1 MPDADPAV
9 PALPTTDPD
18 RETQLTELE
27 GKLDVR
33 LRDRRLLNLALQHGS
48 FGHGGGGRRESYERL
63 ELLGD
68 AVLSLVVC
76 DHLYHRYSD
85 APEGELA
92 KLRARIV
99 SEPWLARIAQSL
111 DLGRYILL
119 GKGEEKAGGRHRPAV
134 LADVLEAVLR
144 AVYFGF
150 GLGAVP
156 AAGPRVLQGA
166 LDGLALPAGGYQST
180 VQGIPP
186 VPGPRPPK
194 HR

>member
-1 MPDADPAV
+1 MTDADPAV
-9 PALPTTDPD
+9 PALPTIDPD

-48 FGHGGGGRRESYERL
+48 YGHGGGGRRESYERL

-76 DHLYHRYSD
+76 DHLYHRYAD

-99 SEPWLARIAQSL
+99 SEPWLVRIAQSL

-119 GKGEEKAGGRHRPAV
+119 GKGEEKAGGRHRPA
-134 LADVLEAVLR
+134 LPAGVLEAGLRQKHFEPGVGGVRAEATALLLGVLV
-144 AVYFGF
+144 AVHVTG
-150 GLGAVP
+150 GGAQTP
-156 AAGPRVLQGA
+156 HL
-166 LDGLALPAGGYQST
+166 
-180 VQGIPP
+180 
-186 VPGPRPPK
+186 
-194 HR
+194 

>member
-1 MPDADPAV
+1 MTDADPAV
-9 PALPTTDPD
+9 PALPTIDPD

-27 GKLDVR
+27 RKLDVR
-33 LRDRRLLNLALQHGS
+33 LRDRRLLNLGLQHGS

-76 DHLYHRYSD
+76 DHLYHRYPD

-119 GKGEEKAGGRHRPAV
+119 GKGEEKGGGRHRPAV
-134 LADVLEAVLR
+134 LADVLEAGV
-144 AVYFGF
+144 G
-150 GLGAVP
+150 
-156 AAGPRVLQGA
+156 
-166 LDGLALPAGGYQST
+166 GGYGDSRFGGGHALAT
-180 VQGIPP
+180 P
-186 VPGPRPPK
+186 
-194 HR
+194 